1 MGKNRKQRVRNLQ
14 RGQGFFKRKP
24 MAVLFACI
32 FMTCMLAACQTDKA
46 LTLSY
51 SVAGEESAAQAT
63 PQGDGDASSGDPL
76 AQASSPLEEAGSKEG
91 AGAQTEERIYVHV
104 CGAVRDPGVKELP
117 KGSRAFDALE
127 QAGGFTEDADQAYVN
142 LAGFLQDGQQL
153 YFPAVGEAL
162 PRTEEAGSLVD
173 LNTADEA
180 MLCTLPGIGETRAK
194 EILKYRKEHGGFS
207 KVEELMEVPG
217 IKEATYEKIRD
228 LVMVRK

>member
-1 MGKNRKQRVRNLQ
+1 MQ
-14 RGQGFFKRKP
+14 RGQGFFMGKP
-24 MAVLFACI
+24 VAVLFACV

-51 SVAGEESAAQAT
+51 SAAGGEGLDQETRQGEGNAAGVGGSIQMAME
-63 PQGDGDASSGDPL
+63 DGNGNT
-76 AQASSPLEEAGSKEG
+76 
-91 AGAQTEERIYVHV
+91 QTEEKIYVHV
-104 CGAVRDPGVKELP
+104 CGAVKEPGVKELP

-127 QAGGFTEDADQAYVN
+127 LAGGFTEDADQTYVN

-153 YFPAVGEAL
+153 YFPAVGEEL

-180 MLCTLPGIGETRAK
+180 TLCTLPGIGETRAK
-194 EILKYRKEHGGFS
+194 EILRYRKEHGGFT

-228 LVMVRK
+228 LIIVRN

>member
-1 MGKNRKQRVRNLQ
+1 
-14 RGQGFFKRKP
+14 

-32 FMTCMLAACQTDKA
+32 FMTCLLAACQTDKA

-51 SVAGEESAAQAT
+51 SVAGEESAAREMS
-63 PQGDGDASSGDPL
+63 QGDGDAGSGDAP
-76 AQASSPLEEAGSKEG
+76 AQASSPMEEASSKAETG
-91 AGAQTEERIYVHV
+91 ARTEERIYVHV

-117 KGSRAFDALE
+117 KGSRVFDALE
-127 QAGGFTEDADQAYVN
+127 LAGGFTEDADQTYVN
-142 LAGFLQDGQQL
+142 LAGFLLDGQQL
-153 YFPAVGEAL
+153 YFPAEGEAL

-194 EILKYRKEHGGFS
+194 EILKYRKEHGRFS

-228 LVMVRK
+228 LVMIRN

>member
-1 MGKNRKQRVRNLQ
+1 
-14 RGQGFFKRKP
+14 

-51 SVAGEESAAQAT
+51 SAAGEEGPDQEKSQSEDDGKDAEGSMQVAT
-63 PQGDGDASSGDPL
+63 QGAEGNA
-76 AQASSPLEEAGSKEG
+76 EEK
-91 AGAQTEERIYVHV
+91 IYVHV
-104 CGAVRDPGVKELP
+104 CGAVREPGVKELS
-117 KGSRAFDALE
+117 KGSRVFDALE
-127 QAGGFTEDADQAYVN
+127 LAGGFTEDADQTYIN

-153 YFPAVGEAL
+153 YFPTVGEEL
-162 PRTEEAGSLVD
+162 PRTEETGSLVD

-180 MLCTLPGIGETRAK
+180 TLCTLPGIGATRAK

>member
-1 MGKNRKQRVRNLQ
+1 MAKKS
-14 RGQGFFKRKP
+14 

-51 SVAGEESAAQAT
+51 SAAGE
-63 PQGDGDASSGDPL
+63 D
-76 AQASSPLEEAGSKEG
+76 G
-91 AGAQTEERIYVHV
+91 AGQEKRQSEEDGKAAEGSIREELTAEESVQTEEKIYVHV
-104 CGAVRDPGVKELP
+104 CGAVREPGVKELP
-117 KGSRAFDALE
+117 KDSRAFDALE
-127 QAGGFTEDADQAYVN
+127 LAGGFTEDADQTYVN

-153 YFPAVGEAL
+153 YFPKVGEAL

-194 EILKYRKEHGGFS
+194 EILKYRKEHGGFT

>member
-1 MGKNRKQRVRNLQ
+1 MGGNRNRRVPYLQ
-14 RGQGFFKRKP
+14 RGQGFLAKKS

-51 SVAGEESAAQAT
+51 SAAGEEGAIQEKQQNEDDGQDAEGSIQVATLTAEGSA
-63 PQGDGDASSGDPL
+63 
-76 AQASSPLEEAGSKEG
+76 EEI
-91 AGAQTEERIYVHV
+91 IYVHV
-104 CGAVRDPGVKELP
+104 CGAVREPGVKELP
-117 KGSRAFDALE
+117 KDSRAFDALE
-127 QAGGFTEDADQAYVN
+127 LAGGFTEDADQTYVN

-153 YFPAVGEAL
+153 YFPKVGEAL

-194 EILKYRKEHGGFS
+194 EILKYRKEHGGFT